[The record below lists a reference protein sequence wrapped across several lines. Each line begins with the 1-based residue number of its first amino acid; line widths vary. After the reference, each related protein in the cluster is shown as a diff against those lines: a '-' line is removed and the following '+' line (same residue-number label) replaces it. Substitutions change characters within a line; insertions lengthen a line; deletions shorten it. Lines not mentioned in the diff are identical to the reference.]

1 MPRVK
6 IDLPDTF
13 GFTTDIP
20 LYTSHINDVGHLD
33 NAQLISL
40 VSEARERFL
49 RSLGYT
55 SSNIEGLH
63 LVIADAAL
71 QYISEA
77 FYGEVLRV
85 TMTANDFNKRSCDFV
100 YRVTDRDSG
109 REVARGKSGVVF
121 FDFSVRKVGEVPPA
135 FRARFD

>member
-1 MPRVK
+1 MPRIK

-13 GFTTDIP
+13 VFTTDIT
-20 LYTSHINDVGHLD
+20 LYTSHINRAGHLD
-33 NAQLISL
+33 NAQLLSL

-55 SSNIEGLH
+55 SSNIEGLGIV
-63 LVIADAAL
+63 LADAAL
-71 QYISEA
+71 QYVSEA
-77 FYGEVLRV
+77 FYGEVLQV
-85 TMTANDFNKRSCDFV
+85 AMTANDFNKRGCDFV

-121 FDFSVRKVGEVPPA
+121 FNYRERKVGEVPPA